1 MKKVVFIFSFLVFSL
16 GFASSV
22 EDAIEDSLILKYPS
36 ISDGKTSIKVHEYDV
51 DIDHHKI
58 ELKIE
63 VKGDETKEKFEKL
76 DQDKLEIYFTQMIKY
91 IQKESKKS
99 LPVELEVELDRD
111 FHPDIDLYKNTFIY

>member
-76 DQDKLEIYFTQMIKY
+76 NKSEKVDFELLKQQRKKWGKPATRLKLLKFT
-91 IQKESKKS
+91 
-99 LPVELEVELDRD
+99 LPRR
-111 FHPDIDLYKNTFIY
+111 